1 MLKLPSV
8 LVTKDIPA
16 FVKLTR
22 SPSNNKI
29 SKRLNAFVGENTM
42 IEVKSLTK
50 KYGDRTAINQL
61 TFSVARGEIL
71 GFLGQNGAG
80 KTTTMKIL
88 TGFMPASSG
97 SASIGGFDIL
107 ENPFEVKK
115 RIGYL
120 PETPPI
126 YPELLV
132 YEYLSFVADLRGVPK
147 SEKSKK
153 IDKVVELCHLG
164 DVRRRLIGNLSKG
177 YRQRVGLAQA
187 LIHDPEVLILDEPT
201 VGLDPKQVNEAR
213 GLIKNLRGEKTVIY
227 STHILSEVAATCDRI
242 IVIDRGNIVAQEALN
257 PMGAAGGLVK
267 TEIIVRKVGDDL
279 RKKITSV
286 SGVKEVHITSNGTH
300 RLIVESDANEEVIA
314 EVSRVVVES
323 RSGLIRMS
331 PIQQALEEYY
341 LTLITG
347 KGGPQT

>member
-1 MLKLPSV
+1 
-8 LVTKDIPA
+8 
-16 FVKLTR
+16 
-22 SPSNNKI
+22 
-29 SKRLNAFVGENTM
+29 M
-42 IEVKSLTK
+42 IEVKELTK

-61 TFSVARGEIL
+61 NFSVARGEIL

-97 SASIGGFDIL
+97 TASIGGYDVF
-107 ENPFEVKK
+107 ENPLEVKRK
-115 RIGYL
+115 IGYL

-132 YEYLSFVADLRGVPK
+132 TEYLSFVADLRGVPK

-153 IDKVVELCHLG
+153 TDKVIELCNLG

-177 YRQRVGLAQA
+177 FRQRVGLAQA

-213 GLIKNLRGEKTVIY
+213 NLIKGLRQEKTVIY

-242 IVIDRGNIVAQEALN
+242 IVIDKGNIVAQEALN
-257 PMGAAGGLVK
+257 TMGATGNLIK
-267 TEIIVRKVGDDL
+267 TEILVRRIGDNL
-279 RKKITSV
+279 KQRLSAV
-286 SGVKEVHITSNGTH
+286 SGVKGVNIISNGTH
-300 RLIVESDANEEVIA
+300 RLVVESEAKEEIMA
-314 EVSRVVVES
+314 EVSKVVVES
-323 RSGLIRMS
+323 QSGLIRMS
-331 PIQQALEEYY
+331 PVQQALEEYY
-341 LTLITG
+341 LSLITG
-347 KGGPQT
+347 KGGSLS

>member
-1 MLKLPSV
+1 
-8 LVTKDIPA
+8 
-16 FVKLTR
+16 
-22 SPSNNKI
+22 
-29 SKRLNAFVGENTM
+29 M
-42 IEVKSLTK
+42 IEVHQLTK
-50 KYGDRTAINQL
+50 NYGDRTAINQL

-97 SASIGGFDIL
+97 TASVGGYDVFEHPI
-107 ENPFEVKK
+107 EVKK

-120 PETPPI
+120 PETPPV

-132 YEYLSFVADLRGVPK
+132 YEYLSFVADLKGVARADK
-147 SEKSKK
+147 RKQ
-153 IDKVVELCHLG
+153 IDKAVELCQLG

-201 VGLDPKQVNEAR
+201 VGLDPKQVTEAR
-213 GLIKNLRGEKTVIY
+213 NLIKGLRKEKTVIY

-242 IVIDRGNIVAQEALN
+242 IVIDKGNIVAQEALN

-267 TEIIVRKVGDDL
+267 TEILVRKISEGL
-279 RKKITSV
+279 PNKLKSLT
-286 SGVKEVHITSNGTH
+286 GVKEVHISSNGTH
-300 RLIVESDANEEVIA
+300 RLLVESEASEEIMA
-314 EVSRVVVES
+314 ELSRAVVES
-323 RSGLIRMS
+323 QAGLIRMS
-331 PIQQALEEYY
+331 PVQQALEEYY

-347 KGGPQT
+347 KGGGA

>member
-1 MLKLPSV
+1 
-8 LVTKDIPA
+8 
-16 FVKLTR
+16 
-22 SPSNNKI
+22 
-29 SKRLNAFVGENTM
+29 M
-42 IEVKSLTK
+42 IEVHQLTK
-50 KYGDRTAINQL
+50 NYGDRTAINQL

-88 TGFMPASSG
+88 TGFMPASTG
-97 SASIGGFDIL
+97 TASVGGYDVFEHPI
-107 ENPFEVKK
+107 EVKK

-120 PETPPI
+120 PETPPV

-132 YEYLSFVADLRGVPK
+132 YEYLSFVADLKGVARADK
-147 SEKSKK
+147 RKQ
-153 IDKVVELCHLG
+153 IDKAVELCQLG

-201 VGLDPKQVNEAR
+201 VGLDPKQVTEAR
-213 GLIKNLRGEKTVIY
+213 NLIKGLRKEKTVIY

-242 IVIDRGNIVAQEALN
+242 IAIDKGNIVAQEALN

-267 TEIIVRKVGDDL
+267 TEILVRKISEGL
-279 RKKITSV
+279 PNKLKSLT
-286 SGVKEVHITSNGTH
+286 GVKEVHISSNGTH
-300 RLIVESDANEEVIA
+300 RLLVESEASEEIMA
-314 EVSRVVVES
+314 ELSRAVVES
-323 RSGLIRMS
+323 QAGLIRMS
-331 PIQQALEEYY
+331 PVQQALEEYY

-347 KGGPQT
+347 KGGGA